1 MPATVLLKDIADAL
15 EMQFDDSASYLNLD
29 TGEIETV
36 SNTLLSAAEESPDQE
51 SPDDMPDLLDWEL
64 ENWEVAKR
72 IVSSDRYLSLPTK
85 FDVHE
90 WAILKEFAE
99 SVQSKTIR
107 EDLLHAIHGP
117 GAFRHFKHNLQR
129 HGIESDWYD
138 FRSEAL
144 RKIAREWCEENQIP
158 WR

>member
-15 EMQFDDSASYLNLD
+15 EMQFDDSYSYLNLD

-36 SNTLLSAAEESPDQE
+36 SSALLSAAEESPD
-51 SPDDMPDLLDWEL
+51 DIPDLLDWEL
-64 ENWEVAKR
+64 ENWEVAKQ
-72 IVSSDRYLSLPTK
+72 IVSSGRYLSLPTK

-90 WAILKEFAE
+90 WAILKDFAE

-107 EDLLHAIHGP
+107 EDLLHAIHGS
-117 GAFRHFKHNLQR
+117 GAFRHFKRNLQR
-129 HGIESDWYD
+129 HGIEPDWYA
-138 FRSEAL
+138 FRSAAL
-144 RKIAREWCEENQIP
+144 MKIAREWCEDNQIP